1 MVEINSA
8 ELDLSDR
15 LDHVRP
21 VACIE
26 MFRMVRTIR
35 ATIRANE
42 SVSCLEGL
50 DGTSPDLRL
59 FSEDVRGTD
68 ELENSDVGQ
77 DAEHFVIDTA

>member
-50 DGTSPDLRL
+50 DGTGPD
-59 FSEDVRGTD
+59 F
-68 ELENSDVGQ
+68 
-77 DAEHFVIDTA
+77 